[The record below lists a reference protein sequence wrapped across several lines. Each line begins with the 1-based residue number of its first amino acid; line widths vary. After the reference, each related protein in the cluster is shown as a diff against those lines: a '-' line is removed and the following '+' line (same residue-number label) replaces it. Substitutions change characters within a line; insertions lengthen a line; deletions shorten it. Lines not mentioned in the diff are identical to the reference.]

1 MAPLIAMRGV
11 NPSSDEAV
19 ANVTAGAQSGFHVAA
34 IMRIHI
40 HSVIGSFCLGGLNQ
54 FAHHLIGVG
63 AAGVFGADG
72 DLPPVQVRPSP
83 TQPMST
89 EMASVTPCRH
99 RSCAAMAHFFINGHM
114 DVNPAFRGHAP
125 CHAGTWPGPA
135 KCPQTACLIEAQL
148 MESAL

>member
-1 MAPLIAMRGV
+1 MQVALQNLQGIVHTVHMAPLIAMRGV

-63 AAGVFGADG
+63 AAGVLGADG
-72 DLPPVQVRPSP
+72 DLPLRAG
-83 TQPMST
+83 QPMST
-89 EMASVTPCRH
+89 EMASVTP
-99 RSCAAMAHFFINGHM
+99 
-114 DVNPAFRGHAP
+114 
-125 CHAGTWPGPA
+125 AGTEAAPPWP
-135 KCPQTACLIEAQL
+135 T
-148 MESAL
+148 SS